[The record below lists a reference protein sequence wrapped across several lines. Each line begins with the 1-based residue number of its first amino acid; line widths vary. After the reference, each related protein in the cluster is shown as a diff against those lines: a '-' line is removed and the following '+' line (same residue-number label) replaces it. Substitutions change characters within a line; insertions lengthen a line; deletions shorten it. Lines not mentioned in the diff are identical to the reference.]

1 MTYELK
7 SKTVEA
13 IQWTGNNL
21 EEIMSFL
28 GSEFSYQDNTT
39 YLTAKFSYDPS
50 LKRLFIF
57 SLSNNQL
64 EVSVNDYIVKNAFGE
79 YYPCRRS
86 IFENAYKRK
95 ETK

>member
-1 MTYELK
+1 MIYELK

-28 GSEFSYQDNTT
+28 GSEFSYQDNTA
-39 YLTAKFSYDPS
+39 YFTAKFSYDPS
-50 LKRLFIF
+50 SRKLFIF
-57 SLSNNQL
+57 SLNNGQL
-64 EVSVNDYIVKNAFGE
+64 EVTVNDYIVKNAFGE

-86 IFENAYKRK
+86 IFEKAYKRK